1 MTPRMNPKYKAFA
14 ITAMLLL
21 SVLTTGMMAEDCNN
35 GNRPSNTTAK
45 DEQAATELNQRGLLS
60 SQPPPKI
67 SWSLERQQLINRVK
81 LQNDR
86 TVFFYLYLFIEGSPK
101 PVGYYIVDKVSS
113 VDSQLTNPS
122 QLVRGVGDSST
133 SMDFVMPSPSEDG
146 SYGTNGSG
154 IFGFTPDGAYLE
166 SNMKYIVSLIPL
178 GFPDVLQLGVIRTDQ
193 DRALIEAGK
202 KVINAK

>member
-1 MTPRMNPKYKAFA
+1 MISRSKT
-14 ITAMLLL
+14 ITSISLILLL
-21 SVLTTGMMAEDCNN
+21 AILTMAMAVEDCNN
-35 GNRPSNTTAK
+35 GSRPANRTAK
-45 DEQAATELNQRGLLS
+45 DEQALTEENQRGLLA

-67 SWSLERQQLINRVK
+67 SWSLERQQLINRTK

-86 TVFFYLYLFIEGSPK
+86 TIFFYLYLFIEGSSR